1 MPNAK
6 THILVGAGVGL
17 TAALL
22 DKKKHPASHNIAV
35 APVVGAFMGKLPDI
49 LEPALHPNHRQFF
62 HGVTV
67 LTALSAG
74 LLKAYR
80 WSPEEPFERILRGLM
95 LIGGGAYLSH
105 LLLDMTTPKGLPLV
119 GKL

>member
-6 THILVGAGVGL
+6 THMLVGAGVGL

-22 DKKKHPASHNIAV
+22 DNNKHPASHNVAV
-35 APVVGAFMGKLPDI
+35 APALGAFMGRLPDI
-49 LEPALHPNHRQFF
+49 LESALHPNHRQFF
-62 HGVTV
+62 HGIAV
-67 LTALSAG
+67 LTLLSAG

-80 WSPEEPFERILRGLM
+80 WSPEDPFEKFLRGLM

-105 LLLDMTTPKGLPLV
+105 LICDASTPKGLPLV

>member
-6 THILVGAGVGL
+6 THMLVGAGVGL
-17 TAALL
+17 TAALR
-22 DKKKHPASHNIAV
+22 DKKKHPASHNVVV
-35 APVVGAFMGKLPDI
+35 APAIGAFMGRLPDI
-49 LEPALHPNHRQFF
+49 LEPALHPNHRQFL
-62 HGVTV
+62 HGMTV
-67 LTALSAG
+67 LTLLTAG

-80 WSPEEPFERILRGLM
+80 WSPDEPFEKFLRGLM

-105 LLLDMTTPKGLPLV
+105 LICDASTPKGLPLV

>member
-6 THILVGAGVGL
+6 THMLVGAGVGL

-22 DKKKHPASHNIAV
+22 DRKKHPASHNVVV
-35 APVVGAFMGKLPDI
+35 APAVGTFMGRLPDI

-62 HGVTV
+62 HGMTV
-67 LTALSAG
+67 MTLLSAG
-74 LLKAYR
+74 LLKAYQ
-80 WSPEEPFERILRGLM
+80 WSPDEPFEKFLRGLM

-105 LLLDMTTPKGLPLV
+105 LICDASTPKGLPLV

>member
-6 THILVGAGVGL
+6 THTLVGAGVGL
-17 TAALL
+17 TVALL
-22 DKKKHPASHNIAV
+22 DNNKHPATHNVAV
-35 APVVGAFMGKLPDI
+35 APAVGALMGRLPDI

-62 HGVTV
+62 HGMTV
-67 LTALSAG
+67 LTLLSTA

-80 WSPEEPFERILRGLM
+80 WSPEEPFEKFLRGLM

-105 LLLDMTTPKGLPLV
+105 LICDASTPKGLPLV

>member
-6 THILVGAGVGL
+6 THMLVGAGVGL

-22 DKKKHPASHNIAV
+22 DNNKHPVSHNVVV
-35 APVVGAFMGKLPDI
+35 ASAVGAFMGRLPDI

-62 HGVTV
+62 HGMTV
-67 LTALSAG
+67 LTLLSTG
-74 LLKAYR
+74 LLKAYH
-80 WSPEEPFERILRGLM
+80 WSPEEPFEKFLRGLM

-105 LLLDMTTPKGLPLV
+105 LICDASTPKGLPLV